1 MCFEV
6 EKLQG
11 NSPVRAL
18 VRKTVQAIAPK
29 PTGLAREILEIDG
42 SLHDDATA
50 AMNLAYW
57 IVKPAPATHYRKARL
72 KAGEIVFIA
81 PFRRMTVENTHFTVK
96 NSVCRILLPR
106 VLPPS
111 AIIWVAGLGTAT

>member
-42 SLHDDATA
+42 SLLDDATA

-57 IVKPAPATHYRKARL
+57 IDKRHDVGLAR
-72 KAGEIVFIA
+72 AVVRTGSMRPISFGQN
-81 PFRRMTVENTHFTVK
+81 RRREE
-96 NSVCRILLPR
+96 
-106 VLPPS
+106 
-111 AIIWVAGLGTAT
+111 